1 MQEEVIQGLEKFI
14 DESPTAFHAVL
25 RTGQILEENGFQRLY
40 EDAMWSVVPGGKYY
54 VVRNDTAIMAFV
66 IPQEKINGFHV
77 FAAHSDSPAFRIKC
91 NPEMKAEGYYVKLN
105 TEKYGGMIM
114 APWFDRPLSIAGRVT
129 VKSSDSSKRMA
140 VSSKYGL
147 DNLLINFDKNMC
159 VIPNVAIHM
168 NRDMNQNLSYKAQ
181 TDMLPLIALQEV
193 DEKDTF
199 SQEKTIAQQLEINQ
213 EDILGTEL
221 YVYNRE
227 AACKAGMNDELI
239 LAPRLDDLE
248 CVYTGIQG
256 LLAAQPK
263 HHINMLSVFH
273 NEEIGSLTRQGA
285 DSTFLKDTLMN
296 IIEAMNME
304 CFDTAS
310 AADRIPSKEKLFR
323 MLVDNSFMMSA
334 DNAHA
339 AHPNHGEKADPTNR
353 PLLNKGIVLKFH
365 GSQKYATDSY
375 TEAMVRE
382 IAQIADV
389 PVQTYHNHSDI
400 AGGSTLGNIA
410 MAQVSIPAADI
421 GLAQLA
427 MHSACETAGCK
438 DVYYMTDFATAF
450 FEK

>member
-14 DESPTAFHAVL
+14 DASPTAFHAVL
-25 RTGQILEENGFQRLY
+25 SARQILEENGFQRLY

-54 VVRNDTAIMAFV
+54 VVRNDTAMMAFV

-77 FAAHSDSPAFRIKC
+77 FAAHSDSPAFKIKC
-91 NPEMKAEGYYVKLN
+91 NPEMKAEGHYVKLN

-129 VKSSDSSKRMA
+129 VKTGDNSKHIA
-140 VSSKYGL
+140 VSSKHGL
-147 DNLLINFDKNMC
+147 DNLLINFDKNVC

-181 TDMLPLIALQEV
+181 TDMLPLIALQGTD
-193 DEKDTF
+193 DEDEF
-199 SQEKTIAQQLEINQ
+199 SLEKAVAQQLGINQ

-227 AACKAGMNDELI
+227 TACRAGMNDELI

-248 CVYTGIQG
+248 CVYTGLQG
-256 LLAAQPK
+256 LLSAQPE

-285 DSTFLKDTLMN
+285 DSTFLKDTMMN
-296 IIEAMNME
+296 IVEGMAEEHFTAVNIEDNK
-304 CFDTAS
+304 
-310 AADRIPSKEKLFR
+310 PSKEKLFR
-323 MLVDNSFMMSA
+323 ILIDNSFMMSA

-365 GSQKYATDSY
+365 GSQKYATDSF

-382 IAQIADV
+382 VAKRANV

-438 DVYYMTDFATAF
+438 DVSYMTDFATAF